1 MNTGSPDAAAW
12 ERARRILAV
21 RLDSA
26 GDVLMTEPAIR
37 ALHESAPEREVTLL
51 TSPAGAAAAALLP
64 GVDDVLVYEA
74 PWMKHDHPP
83 TPAEDLDLIASIRAR
98 EFDACVVFTV
108 FSQSPLPAALLATWA
123 GIPLRLAHCR
133 ENPYHLL
140 TDWAPETDTVEAMRH
155 EVQRQIDLVALVGA
169 RVSDE
174 RIRLRV
180 TLAAH
185 ERVRALLPSG
195 TAPLAILHVGASA
208 PSRRYAPERF
218 AEVAHDLV
226 TRHGWDIAFTG
237 DASEAPLVEHVRTL
251 AAVPSVDLVGWLS
264 FEELA
269 AAVAIADVLVSNN
282 TAPAHLAAGVGTP
295 VVDLYALTNPQHTPW
310 RVPHRLLFAPVPCAY
325 CFKSV
330 CPQGHHQCLQGVHPT
345 EVVTAALELAGCAP
359 PIAGASSI
367 PHRRSQRERW
377 VMRDSSHDT
386 RLRSTQR

>member
-1 MNTGSPDAAAW
+1 MTAAAPAGAW

-37 ALHESAPEREVTLL
+37 ALHEAAPGRSVALL

-64 GVDDVLVYEA
+64 ALDDVLVYEA
-74 PWMKHDHPP
+74 PWMKHDRAPSP
-83 TPAEDLDLIASIRAR
+83 SEDLELLAR
-98 EFDACVVFTV
+98 VREAGFDACVIFTV

-133 ENPYHLL
+133 ENPYALL
-140 TDWAPETDTVEAMRH
+140 TDWVPETDTAEAMRH
-155 EVQRQIDLVALVGA
+155 EVQRQLDLVATVGA
-169 RVSDE
+169 RTEDDHIRVRVSS
-174 RIRLRV
+174 
-180 TLAAH
+180 AAH
-185 ERVRALLPSG
+185 RRARALLPREG
-195 TAPLAILHVGASA
+195 APLAVLHVGASA

-226 TRHGWDIAFTG
+226 THHGWNVAFTG

-251 AAVPSVDLVGWLS
+251 AAVPSVDLVGRLS

-269 AAVAIADVLVSNN
+269 AAVEAADVLVSNN

-310 RVPHRLLFAPVPCAY
+310 RIPHRLLFAPVPCAY

-330 CPQGHHQCLQGVHPT
+330 CPEGHHACLLGVRPA
-345 EVVTAALELAGCAP
+345 EVVEATLDLATNAGAP
-359 PIAGASSI
+359 PVPAPAS
-367 PHRRSQRERW
+367 R
-377 VMRDSSHDT
+377 
-386 RLRSTQR
+386 